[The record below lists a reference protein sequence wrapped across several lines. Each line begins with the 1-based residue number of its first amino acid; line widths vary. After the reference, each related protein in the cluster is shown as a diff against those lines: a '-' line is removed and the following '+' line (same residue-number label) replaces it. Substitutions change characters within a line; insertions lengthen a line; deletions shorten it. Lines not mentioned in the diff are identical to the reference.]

1 MGFDLFLIFVGAC
14 ALGMILGV
22 VIGRRFDK
30 RDAVCGTISV
40 TVNDSDGPYMFLLLD
55 VPVEE
60 LVSMDTAV
68 FSIAVRKVPDDP
80 DTR

>member
-1 MGFDLFLIFVGAC
+1 MGFDLFLILVLVC
-14 ALGMILGV
+14 ALGMLLGV
-22 VIGRRFDK
+22 MIGRRFDK

-60 LVSMDTAV
+60 LVSMDTAI

>member
-1 MGFDLFLIFVGAC
+1 MGFDLFLILVLVC
-14 ALGMILGV
+14 ALGVILGV
-22 VIGRRFDK
+22 MIGRRFDK

-40 TVNDSDGPYMFLLLD
+40 TVDDSEGPYMFLLLD

-60 LVSMDTAV
+60 LVSMDTAI
-68 FSIAVRKVPDDP
+68 FSIAVKKVPDDP